1 MIDAVSTLVV
11 DDEPLARKRI
21 TRLLESDREIRVI
34 GAVGSVA
41 AALDL
46 DPAAPPELVLLDV
59 RMPQHDGFELL
70 RRWRESGIEPLTIFV
85 TAYSEHAVAAFGVEA
100 VDYLLKPF
108 DDQRFEQAI
117 ARAKAAIQQ
126 SRMQARVPASA
137 AAAAPAAGAA
147 DGASEAAAT
156 PRLRDRLLV
165 SEGGRVLFLPLRDI
179 EFLQAAGKQVKIFA
193 QGRCHLLR
201 EPLHALE
208 ARLDASQFVRVHR
221 STIVNVEFIVEMH
234 PLFHGDYEL
243 VLKRGTRVTLS
254 RRFRHRLAPF
264 TAAPL
269 PG

>member
-1 MIDAVSTLVV
+1 MFDAVSTLVV

-21 TRLLESDREIRVI
+21 TRLLEQDPDIRVI
-34 GAVGSVA
+34 GAVPSVA

-46 DPAAPPELVLLDV
+46 DPSAPPELVLLDV

-70 RRWRESGIEPLTIFV
+70 RRWRGMGIEPSTIFV

-117 ARAKAAIQQ
+117 ARAKGIIQQ
-126 SRMQARVPASA
+126 ARLQSRTLPPAPEA
-137 AAAAPAAGAA
+137 EPAPAQPPAA
-147 DGASEAAAT
+147 
-156 PRLRDRLLV
+156 RLRDRLLV
-165 SEGGRVLFLPLRDI
+165 AEGGHVLFLPLRDI

-193 QGRCHLLR
+193 QGRCHVLR
-201 EPLHALE
+201 EPLQALE
-208 ARLDASQFVRVHR
+208 ARLDPSQFVRVHR
-221 STIVNVEFIVEMH
+221 STIVNVEFIIEMH

-254 RRFRHRLAPF
+254 RRFRHRMAPF

-269 PG
+269 PD